1 MGGLND
7 VRPGSIKQVPVL
19 HKAWLFVKSGVG
31 HPGRS
36 LPSPLPLVHPRPALV
51 HTCRPNQATV
61 SPLLSH
67 AMTPD
72 EPERLVCPRPSPPF
86 PSGVFW
92 CRRSVQG
99 AFLCSAWWPPWCS
112 QPED

>member
-1 MGGLND
+1 MGGLTE
-7 VRPGSIKQVPVL
+7 VRPGSIKHVL
-19 HKAWLFVKSGVG
+19 VFHKAWLLVKSEVG

-36 LPSPLPLVHPRPALV
+36 LPSPLPLVHPHPAWV
-51 HTCRPNQATV
+51 HTCRPSQATL

-72 EPERLVCPRPSPPF
+72 EPERLVCPRPSPAF
-86 PSGVFW
+86 PSGLLW
-92 CRRSVQG
+92 HRRSVQG
-99 AFLCSAWWPPWCS
+99 AFLCSPRWPPWCC